1 METSVN
7 QVGELRAVS
16 KVRNDEISLLWR
28 QKKDLEEETI
38 SFKNSTNKLRK
49 QRDGLRTMFDRSQ
62 EILKRTLNECKELQR
77 NKRQRET
84 TAVEVDTNTTATSLR
99 SDTFTAS
106 SVPVASSS
114 ATTTTTTTTNSSPP
128 RRIEIQE
135 KLKESMIE
143 SSSPRKS
150 RETRGTLLRHIA
162 SIKGALEGYM
172 RASTNT
178 ENTENE

>member
-1 METSVN
+1 VETSVN
-7 QVGELRAVS
+7 QVSELRAVS

-84 TAVEVDTNTTATSLR
+84 TTVEVDTNTTATSLR

-114 ATTTTTTTTNSSPP
+114 ATTTTTTNSSPP

>member
-7 QVGELRAVS
+7 QVSELRAVS

-84 TAVEVDTNTTATSLR
+84 TAVEVDTNTTA
-99 SDTFTAS
+99 A

-114 ATTTTTTTTNSSPP
+114 ATTTTTNSSPP

>member
-7 QVGELRAVS
+7 QVSELRAVS

-84 TAVEVDTNTTATSLR
+84 TTVEVDTNTTATSLR

-114 ATTTTTTTTNSSPP
+114 ATTTTTNSSPP

-172 RASTNT
+172 RASTST

>member
-7 QVGELRAVS
+7 QVSELRAVS

-28 QKKDLEEETI
+28 QKKNLEEETI

-84 TAVEVDTNTTATSLR
+84 TTVEVDTNTTATSLR

-114 ATTTTTTTTNSSPP
+114 ATTTTTNSSPP

>member
-7 QVGELRAVS
+7 QVSELRAVS

-114 ATTTTTTTTNSSPP
+114 ATTTTTNSSPP

-178 ENTENE
+178 REQGENE

>member
-7 QVGELRAVS
+7 QVSELRAVS

-114 ATTTTTTTTNSSPP
+114 ATTTTTTTNSSPP

-178 ENTENE
+178 ENRENE

>member
-7 QVGELRAVS
+7 QVSELRAVS

-114 ATTTTTTTTNSSPP
+114 ATTTTTNSSPP

-178 ENTENE
+178 ENRENE

>member
-7 QVGELRAVS
+7 QVSELRAVS

-178 ENTENE
+178 RE

>member
-7 QVGELRAVS
+7 QVSELRAVS

-114 ATTTTTTTTNSSPP
+114 ATTTTTNSSPP

>member
-7 QVGELRAVS
+7 QVSELRAVS

-114 ATTTTTTTTNSSPP
+114 SSATTTTTTNSSPP

-178 ENTENE
+178 ENRENE

>member
-7 QVGELRAVS
+7 QVSELRAVS

-84 TAVEVDTNTTATSLR
+84 TAIEVDTNTTATSLR

-114 ATTTTTTTTNSSPP
+114 ATTTTTNSSPP